1 MGGKFSS
8 LKYYQIIQIIDLI
21 SEKDTNKFVH
31 IIKYENGKEKIIT
44 LNKNQEYQFQMR
56 YKYTKMFKDISKIKY
71 SNITDII
78 KENIDEN
85 QYNMINKYI
94 SDEDKYIYKLKLLLD
109 DETIQIINVNKLQY
123 ELFYKIYND
132 INKNNIL

>member
-1 MGGKFSS
+1 MGAKISS